1 MASKWQQWM
10 PLKIDA
16 FRASPAVQAMHPA
29 ARAGYIYLLLSAW
42 QTDDCTVSADPLD
55 LAETSGLGDELW
67 ALYGARIIRKFDE
80 VEGGKLRN
88 AVLFV
93 EWQEAREIFEKNHLT
108 PEELHEKRS
117 SAGRKGNEVR
127 WRKIAKSSQMRGNE
141 SQNDCKTSPTVT
153 GTETVTST
161 EEQEQKPLSIPST
174 APAVKSADAVAIWN
188 SITQGKLPQA
198 KSTPKRQTVIQTR
211 LKEPGWLP
219 DFRAACSFLAET
231 PWYTGANDRGWVAT
245 IDFALQAGKA
255 TELAEKATQP
265 HQQGATSGNGK
276 QHHRSGTDQRYI
288 EQLLARDARAAAA
301 ASGTGGEAGV
311 LPIDL
316 LKVG

>member
-1 MASKWQQWM
+1 MAAKWQQWM

-67 ALYGARIIRKFDE
+67 ALYGARIIRKFDM

-88 AVLFV
+88 AVLYG
-93 EWQEAREIFEKNHLT
+93 EWKDAQTVFENRGKSLEKINAARKRNSPEPT
-108 PEELHEKRS
+108 PEPNGDEDVTEPQP
-117 SAGRKGNEVR
+117 KGATGTLTLTE
-127 WRKIAKSSQMRGNE
+127 
-141 SQNDCKTSPTVT
+141 TVT
-153 GTETVTST
+153 GTEV
-161 EEQEQKPLSIPST
+161 QEQDANASLSISST
-174 APAVKSADAVAIWN
+174 APAVKSADVVSIWN
-188 SITQGKLPQA
+188 SLTQGKLPQA

-219 DFRAACSFLAET
+219 DFRAACAFLAET
-231 PWYTGANDRGWVAT
+231 PWYSGVNDRCWVAT
-245 IDFALQAGKA
+245 LDYALQAGKA

-265 HQQGATSGNGK
+265 ARQGGNSGNGK

-288 EQLLARDARAAAA
+288 EQLRARDARAEAARD
-301 ASGTGGEAGV
+301 STGGEAGV

-316 LKVG
+316 RKVG